1 MNNITIICIIVVIV
15 VMSEDGRSE
24 QAENG
29 SFRNQTE
36 SPVSRGLPRR
46 ASKEVLPLWE
56 GLKQRSAPRGN
67 PKAGGLKRQSLNR
80 ARNIKLT
87 GRIRRIASDFS
98 EIASKEL
105 ESLAQ
110 HMPNLSDI
118 DARTLALRMYYI
130 ELSEGISPINARSK
144 VSKMFLISTTT
155 VQRWVTA
162 WETTGEKAL
171 QDCRKKNL

>member
-15 VMSEDGRSE
+15 MSEDRRSE
-24 QAENG
+24 KAENG

-36 SPVSRGLPRR
+36 EGLVYTGYGEELAKRYCHFW
-46 ASKEVLPLWE
+46 K

-67 PKAGGLKRQSLNR
+67 PKAGSLKRQSLNR

-87 GRIRRIASDFS
+87 GRIRKTASDFS
-98 EIASKEL
+98 EIANKEL

-118 DARTLALRMYYI
+118 DTRTLALRMYYI
-130 ELSEGISPINARSK
+130 ELSEGISRNE
-144 VSKMFLISTTT
+144 
-155 VQRWVTA
+155 Q
-162 WETTGEKAL
+162 GQ
-171 QDCRKKNL
+171 QDVFN